1 MGEPIYNLLG
11 GMCRDRIRIYNTNS
25 NWGEIRDKEMEWNDP
40 VGLVQSLLD
49 EGITMVKVYYSQLI
63 PDNGWGDFVPRRI
76 SS

>member
-1 MGEPIYNLLG
+1 
-11 GMCRDRIRIYNTNS
+11 
-25 NWGEIRDKEMEWNDP
+25 MEWNDP